1 MKISVIGAGYV
12 GLSLAV
18 LLSQKYEVKIVDI
31 DRKKIDSINN
41 KISPIKDYEIENF
54 LSKKKL
60 NLHATLDIRQAC
72 KESDYIVIAT
82 PTNYNILTGTFDTS
96 SVEDVINNVIKYEKS
111 STIVIKSTV
120 PLGFT
125 DRMKSLFKKTNIFFS
140 PEFLRETKA
149 LYDNLFPSRIVIGD
163 VSEKAVLFG
172 KILIECSSKVE
183 ADVPLLIMTSN
194 EAESVKLFANT
205 FLAMRV
211 SFFNELDSFSE
222 IHNLSS
228 KKIIEG
234 VSLDRRIGN
243 YYNNPSFGYGGYC
256 LPKDTRQLLDNFR
269 KIPNDIIRA
278 VVKSNE
284 TRKNFIVNSIMNK
297 HPKTVGVYRLIMK
310 EGSDNFRESA
320 VIDILLKLK
329 KNKLS
334 VILYEPFINT
344 DQFNECSV
352 ISDLNEFISK
362 SDIIIANRFSDELLD
377 VSEKVYSRDI
387 FQEN

>member
-234 VSLDRRIGN
+234 VSLDPRIGN